1 MCRKSVFRCKLWR
14 EGTGA
19 LDRKTAWWFKGTEW
33 TQYVGTHVRLGLESG
48 QWVKKQRKSTK
59 CYKRTAS
66 DVNSG
71 RKDLRPRQKNN
82 RLIVKRNWEVN
93 SDDHRRLDH
102 TWCQWTW
109 GASDEWWSRTKEINE
124 VWKVTCL
131 NFHKKFGSYDGDEE
145 TELSLWTNN
154 SSVAQRSWEGISR
167 RRTEGDTSLV
177 IHRTMQ
183 TSPIGWGRT
192 GYWWNL

>member
-1 MCRKSVFRCKLWR
+1 MWEHMYGWAWR
-14 EGTGA
+14 AGSE
-19 LDRKTAWWFKGTEW
+19 LRNKGSRRNVIRERRQMLTLKE
-33 TQYVGTHVRLGLESG
+33 
-48 QWVKKQRKSTK
+48 
-59 CYKRTAS
+59 RTW
-66 DVNSG
+66 G
-71 RKDLRPRQKNN
+71 PGKKNN

-109 GASDEWWSRTKEINE
+109 GASDEWWSRIKEVNE

-183 TSPIGWGRT
+183 MSPIGWGRT

>member
-1 MCRKSVFRCKLWR
+1 MWEHMYGWAWR
-14 EGTGA
+14 AGSE
-19 LDRKTAWWFKGTEW
+19 LRNK
-33 TQYVGTHVRLGLESG
+33 ESRRNVIRERR
-48 QWVKKQRKSTK
+48 QMLTLKE
-59 CYKRTAS
+59 RTW
-66 DVNSG
+66 G
-71 RKDLRPRQKNN
+71 PGKNN
-82 RLIVKRNWEVN
+82 RPIVKRSWEVN
-93 SDDHRRLDH
+93 SNDHRRLDH

-109 GASDEWWSRTKEINE
+109 GASDEWWSRFKEVNE

>member
-1 MCRKSVFRCKLWR
+1 MWEHMYGWAWR
-14 EGTGA
+14 AGSE
-19 LDRKTAWWFKGTEW
+19 LRNKGSRRNVIRERRQMLTLKE
-33 TQYVGTHVRLGLESG
+33 
-48 QWVKKQRKSTK
+48 
-59 CYKRTAS
+59 RTW
-66 DVNSG
+66 G
-71 RKDLRPRQKNN
+71 PGKNN
-82 RLIVKRNWEVN
+82 RPIVKRSWEVN
-93 SDDHRRLDH
+93 SNDHRRLDH

-109 GASDEWWSRTKEINE
+109 GASDEWWSRIKEVNE

-131 NFHKKFGSYDGDEE
+131 NFHKKFGSYDSDEE
-145 TELSLWTNN
+145 TELSLRTNN